1 MKRIPSIITVIAVS
15 FLFVASALAVTLI
28 IADFDSGD
36 KPNNIK
42 GDFGTWNRDE
52 ADPTQGCKMNFNNE
66 TMHNAKG
73 FCLQFDYDVGSPNP
87 AYNGFWM
94 NLESKNIS
102 QYDKLTF
109 WVKGDGKAGF
119 SPKIKLELKNSSGE
133 VGKYTLAGI
142 SKDWQQVS
150 VPLKQFSGL
159 NDLTSM
165 REFVIVFDDI
175 TCAGNKKGTIY
186 IDDIAFVK

>member
-1 MKRIPSIITVIAVS
+1 MKRISSIITVIAVS
-15 FLFVASALAVTLI
+15 FLFIATASAATLI

-42 GDFGTWNRDE
+42 GDFGTWNKDE
-52 ADPTQGCKMNFNNE
+52 SDPTQSCKINFNNE
-66 TMHNAKG
+66 VMHNAKG
-73 FCLQFDYDVGSPNP
+73 FSLEINYDVDSPNP
-87 AYNGFWM
+87 AFNGFWM
-94 NLESKNIS
+94 NLENKNIS

-109 WVKGDGKAGF
+109 WIKGDIKAGF
-119 SPKIKLELKNSSGE
+119 SQRIKLELKNSKGE
-133 VGKYTLAGI
+133 IGSYTFTNI
-142 SKDWQQVS
+142 SKDWQEVS
-150 VPLKQFSGL
+150 IPLKQFASL
-159 NDLTSM
+159 SDLTSM

>member
-1 MKRIPSIITVIAVS
+1 MKRISSMIVIITVS
-15 FLFVASALAVTLI
+15 FLFAAAASAATLI

-66 TMHNAKG
+66 ILHNAKG
-73 FCLQFDYDVGSPNP
+73 FCLQFDYDVDSPNP

-94 NLESKNIS
+94 NLEAQNLS

-109 WVKGDGKAGF
+109 WVKGDEKAGF
-119 SPKIKLELKNSSGE
+119 SSKIKIELKNSKGE
-133 VGKYTLAGI
+133 VGKYTLTGI
-142 SKDWQQVS
+142 TKDWQQVS
-150 VPLKQFSGL
+150 IPVKQFAGL
-159 NDLTSM
+159 ADLTSM
-165 REFVIVFDDI
+165 KEFVVVFDDI